1 MPDALVTSRLIRREV
16 SRVRG
21 RLLAMLRGDW
31 IRLTESRFEGGLAEI
46 VISLSDSS
54 PSATIVSSGLT
65 TLPDGDLVG
74 DFPLAP
80 PLVVIPV
87 IGLVVV
93 VVVVVVIVVV
103 SGGCIA
109 MSRGSGDGGGGAGD
123 SSWPSCCRSRLA
135 IDDSRLPELAAD
147 RVR

>member
-1 MPDALVTSRLIRREV
+1 MPEALVTSRLIRREV

-31 IRLTESRFEGGLAEI
+31 IRLTESKFEGGLAEI

-54 PSATIVSSGLT
+54 PSATIVRSGLT
-65 TLPDGDLVG
+65 TLPAGDLVG

-87 IGLVVV
+87 VGLV

-147 RVR
+147 RVG